1 MTPLARRY
9 AGRTDVIVATPGT
22 LGTAILEMIERRRN
36 GGRVDLVL
44 EVEEPRVALMRTVA
58 SQFLDAPSPD
68 DRAARFDMLSNG
80 QLALNDQPQNVVEEG
95 WYGSAAV
102 VAFQHACA
110 IADRVVVR
118 SVVERERCRRLFGER
133 PARVAIGVPEDD
145 RVPAPPAGVVAAADT
160 IARGEHVALWAADVA
175 PALVAVADA
184 MLWDLRAPVR
194 VVDHTTPDAAQ
205 VLASAR
211 VIVALDLDDPAAAIA
226 LARYGVP
233 LCATWTSA
241 AAEYVDGLESY
252 EPWNRIAFVDSILR
266 AFGGEAPRVRN
277 ASHTAP
283 EPQPAVVRDRAP
295 LVSIVMPTWNRPHDL
310 RANLTRLQAQTYP
323 NTEIIVVNNAGLPVE
338 DVVADFPGTQLVN
351 RNENTGNSTKPR
363 NDGYLRSRGAF
374 VTFLDDDD
382 WFFPDHVAANV
393 EALERTGAAC
403 AYSNFLVR
411 LVRREPEGTETELG
425 WDLERN
431 PGITSFE
438 LLVANRIGYLTV
450 FCRRSAI
457 DTVGPFDP
465 EGLGGEEVEMW
476 LRLAQRFDYVHLDRP
491 TTAYTIRSNWSGQ
504 ATAQNH
510 HLFAGGYEYVYRR
523 YAAAGLPHILAA
535 RERYLTH
542 LRSSDT
548 PAPRQPRYLVPPT
561 ARVTAT

>member
-9 AGRTDVIVATPGT
+9 AGRADVVVAAPAA
-22 LGTAILEMIERRRN
+22 LGTAIPEMIERRRN
-36 GGRVDLVL
+36 GGRVDLAL
-44 EVEEPRVALMRTVA
+44 EIEEPRIALLRTIA
-58 SQFLDAPSPD
+58 AQFLDAPSPD
-68 DRAARFDMLSNG
+68 DRAARFDMLTNG
-80 QLALNDQPQNVVEEG
+80 QLALNDQPQAVVEDG

-118 SVVERERCRRLFGER
+118 SVVERERCRKLFGER
-133 PARVAIGVPEDD
+133 PARVAMGVPEDD
-145 RVPAPPAGVVAAADT
+145 RVPAPPAGAVV
-160 IARGEHVALWAADVA
+160 RGEHVALWAADVA

-194 VVDHTTPDAAQ
+194 VVDHTTSEAAQ

-211 VIVALDLDDPAAAIA
+211 VIVALDPDDPAAAIA

-233 LCATWTSA
+233 LCATWTSG

-252 EPWNRIAFVDSILR
+252 EPWNRIAFVESVLR
-266 AFGGEAPRVRN
+266 AFGAEAPRVRV

-283 EPQPAVVRDRAP
+283 SPPPAAVRDRAP

-323 NTEIIVVNNAGLPVE
+323 NTEIIVVNNAGNPVE
-338 DVVADFPGTQLVN
+338 DVVADFPGTQLIN
-351 RNENTGNSTKPR
+351 RSENTGNSTMPR
-363 NDGYLRSRGAF
+363 NDGYARSRGAF

-382 WFFPDHVAANV
+382 WFFPDHVASNV

-411 LVRREPEGTETELG
+411 LVRREADGTETELG

-431 PGITSFE
+431 PGVTSFE

-450 FCRRSAI
+450 FFRRTALEA
-457 DTVGPFDP
+457 VGPFDAAP

-510 HLFAGGYEYVYRR
+510 HLFAGGYEHVYRR
-523 YAAAGLPHILAA
+523 YSAAGLPHILAA
-535 RERYLTH
+535 RERYLAH
-542 LRSSDT
+542 LRSSAT
-548 PAPRQPRYLVPPT
+548 PAPRQPRYLAPPGT
-561 ARVTAT
+561 LAPA

>member
-1 MTPLARRY
+1 LTPLARRY
-9 AGRTDVIVATPGT
+9 AGRDDVVVAMPAT
-22 LGTAILEMIERRRN
+22 LGTAIPEMIERRRN

-44 EVEEPRVALMRTVA
+44 EVEEPRVALMRTVS

-68 DRAARFDMLSNG
+68 DRAARFDMLANG

-95 WYGSAAV
+95 WYGTAGT

-133 PARVAIGVPEDD
+133 PARVVLGVADDD
-145 RVPAPPAGVVAAADT
+145 RVPAPPADSV
-160 IARGEHVALWAADVA
+160 ARGEHVALWAADIA

-194 VVDHTTPDAAQ
+194 VVDHDTPDAAR

-211 VIVALDLDDPAAAIA
+211 VIVALDPDDPAAAIA

-233 LCATWTSA
+233 LCATWTSG
-241 AAEYVDGLESY
+241 AAEYVDGLEGY
-252 EPWNRIAFVDSILR
+252 EPWNRITFVESILR
-266 AFGGEAPRVRN
+266 AFGGETPRVRTTD
-277 ASHTAP
+277 HEAP
-283 EPQPAVVRDRAP
+283 RPQPAVVRDRAP

-323 NTEIIVVNNAGLPVE
+323 NTEIIVVNNAGAPVE
-338 DVVADFPGTQLVN
+338 DVIADFPGTLLVN
-351 RNENTGNSTKPR
+351 RSENTGNSTMPR
-363 NDGYLRSRGAF
+363 NDGYAHSRGAF

-382 WFFPDHVAANV
+382 WYFPDHVAANV

-403 AYSNFLVR
+403 AYSNFVVR
-411 LVRREPEGTETELG
+411 LVRREPDGTETELG

-438 LLVANRIGYLTV
+438 LLVANRIGYMTV

-457 DTVGPFDP
+457 ETVGPFDP

-491 TTAYTIRSNWSGQ
+491 TTAYTIRTNWSGQ

-535 RERYLTH
+535 RERYLAH
-542 LRSSDT
+542 LRSSDA
-548 PAPRQPRYLVPPT
+548 PAARQPRYLIPQSRKETPQPI
-561 ARVTAT
+561 A

>member
-1 MTPLARRY
+1 MSTPLARRY
-9 AGRTDVIVATPGT
+9 AGRADVVVATPAT
-22 LGTAILEMIERRRN
+22 LGTAIPEMIERRRN

-44 EVEEPRVALMRTVA
+44 EVEEPRVALLRTVS

-68 DRAARFDMLSNG
+68 DRAARFDMLANG
-80 QLALNDQPQNVVEEG
+80 QLALNDQPQQVVEDG
-95 WYGSAAV
+95 WYGTAGAI
-102 VAFQHACA
+102 AFQHACA
-110 IADRVVVR
+110 IADRVVLR
-118 SVVERERCRRLFGER
+118 SVIERERCRWLFGER
-133 PARVAIGVPEDD
+133 PAREALGVADDD
-145 RVPAPPAGVVAAADT
+145 RVPAPPADAV
-160 IARGEHVALWAADVA
+160 ARGEHVALWTADVA
-175 PALVAVADA
+175 PTLVAVADA

-194 VVDHTTPDAAQ
+194 MVDHSTPDAARI
-205 VLASAR
+205 LASAR
-211 VIVALDLDDPAAAIA
+211 AIVALDPDDPAAAIA

-233 LCATWTSA
+233 LCATWTSG

-252 EPWNRIAFVDSILR
+252 EPWARIPFVEAILR
-266 AFGGEAPRVRN
+266 AFGGESPRVRG
-277 ASHTAP
+277 ASTVP
-283 EPQPAVVRDRAP
+283 PSPRPAIVRERAP

-323 NTEIIVVNNAGLPVE
+323 NTEIIVVNNAGAPVE
-338 DVVADFPGTQLVN
+338 DVVAEFPGTILVN
-351 RNENTGNSTKPR
+351 RTENTGNSTMPR
-363 NDGYLRSRGAF
+363 NDGYARSRGAF

-411 LVRREPEGTETELG
+411 LVRREPDGTETELG

-450 FCRRSAI
+450 FFRRTALEA
-457 DTVGPFDP
+457 VGPFDP

-491 TTAYTIRSNWSGQ
+491 TTAYTIRTNWSGQ

-523 YAAAGLPHILAA
+523 YGATGLPHVLAA
-535 RERYLTH
+535 RERYLAH

-548 PAPRQPRYLVPPT
+548 PAPRQPRYVIPVAAALPI
-561 ARVTAT
+561 A

>member
-1 MTPLARRY
+1 MTSLARRY
-9 AGRTDVIVATPGT
+9 AGRADVVVATPGT
-22 LGTAILEMIERRRN
+22 LGTAIPEMIERRRN
-36 GGRVDLVL
+36 GGRVDLAL

-68 DRAARFDMLSNG
+68 ERAARFDMLANG

-95 WYGSAAV
+95 WYGGAGT

-110 IADRVVVR
+110 IADRVVFR
-118 SVVERERCRRLFGER
+118 SVMERERCRRLFGER
-133 PARVAIGVPEDD
+133 PARVVLGIPDDD
-145 RVPAPPAGVVAAADT
+145 RVPAPPAPGA

-175 PALVAVADA
+175 PTLVAVADA
-184 MLWDLRAPVR
+184 MLWDLRASVR
-194 VVDHTTPDAAQ
+194 VVDDTTPGAARL
-205 VLASAR
+205 LASAR
-211 VIVALDLDDPAAAIA
+211 VIVALDPDDPAAAVA

-233 LCATWTSA
+233 LCATWTSG
-241 AAEYVDGLESY
+241 AAEYVDGIESY
-252 EPWNRIAFVDSILR
+252 EPWNRITFVESVLR
-266 AFGGEAPRVRN
+266 AFGGDAPRVRD
-277 ASHTAP
+277 ASQAP
-283 EPQPAVVRDRAP
+283 LQPQPAVVRDRAP

-310 RANLTRLQAQTYP
+310 RANLARLQQQTYP
-323 NTEIIVVNNAGLPVE
+323 NTEIIVVNNAGQPVE
-338 DVVADFPGTQLVN
+338 DVVADFPGTLLVN
-351 RNENTGNSTKPR
+351 RCENTGNSTMPR
-363 NDGYLRSRGAF
+363 NDGYARSRGAF

-382 WFFPDHVAANV
+382 WYFPDHVAANV

-411 LVRREPEGTETELG
+411 LVRREADGTEADLG

-438 LLVANRIGYLTV
+438 LLVANRIGYMTV

-457 DTVGPFDP
+457 ETVGPFDP

-491 TTAYTIRSNWSGQ
+491 TTAYTIRTNWSGQ

-535 RERYLTH
+535 RKRYLTH
-542 LRSSDT
+542 LRSSDR
-548 PAPRQPRYLVPPT
+548 PAARQPRYTVPLNAITP
-561 ARVTAT
+561 V

>member
-1 MTPLARRY
+1 MPEAPEVFAETI
-9 AGRTDVIVATPGT
+9 GR
-22 LGTAILEMIERRRN
+22 
-36 GGRVDLVL
+36 
-44 EVEEPRVALMRTVA
+44 
-58 SQFLDAPSPD
+58 
-68 DRAARFDMLSNG
+68 G
-80 QLALNDQPQNVVEEG
+80 Q
-95 WYGSAAV
+95 
-102 VAFQHACA
+102 
-110 IADRVVVR
+110 
-118 SVVERERCRRLFGER
+118 
-133 PARVAIGVPEDD
+133 
-145 RVPAPPAGVVAAADT
+145 
-160 IARGEHVALWAADVA
+160 HVALWAADVA

-194 VVDHTTPDAAQ
+194 VVDQTTPDAAR

-211 VIVALDLDDPAAAIA
+211 VIVALDPDDPAAAVA

-233 LCATWTSA
+233 LCATWTSG

-252 EPWNRIAFVDSILR
+252 EPWNRITFVESVLR
-266 AFGGEAPRVRN
+266 AFGGEAPRVRS
-277 ASHTAP
+277 ATYAP
-283 EPQPAVVRDRAP
+283 PPPQPAVVRDRAP
-295 LVSIVMPTWNRPHDL
+295 LVSIVIPTWNRPHDL
-310 RANLTRLQAQTYP
+310 RANLARLQQQTYP
-323 NTEIIVVNNAGLPVE
+323 NTEIIVVNNAGQPVE
-338 DVVADFPGTQLVN
+338 DVVADFPGTLLVN
-351 RNENTGNSTKPR
+351 RGENTGNSTMPR
-363 NDGYLRSRGAF
+363 NDGYARSRGAF

-382 WFFPDHVAANV
+382 WYFPDHVAANV

-411 LVRREPEGTETELG
+411 LVRREPDGTETELG

-438 LLVANRIGYLTV
+438 LLVANRIGYMTV

-457 DTVGPFDP
+457 ETVGPFDAAP
-465 EGLGGEEVEMW
+465 DGVGGEEVEMW

-548 PAPRQPRYLVPPT
+548 PRPRQPRYFSPQ
-561 ARVTAT
+561 VTALPIGYE